1 MSQNDPTVDPTPRLS
16 IIAPCYNEAETIVEF
31 HRRAS
36 ESARGAVGDAYELII
51 VDDGSSDGSW
61 ALIQQ
66 LSGDGG
72 RTVGVKL
79 RRNYGHQ
86 AAVTAGLSLSSGRRV
101 LLIDADLQDP
111 PELLREMMG
120 LMDGGAEVVYG
131 KRLERERETVFKR
144 ASAAVF
150 YRLLDRISSID
161 IPVDAGDFRL
171 MDRRVVDLLLA
182 MPEQH
187 RFTRGLVTWIG
198 GHQVPIEYNRDAR
211 YAGATK
217 YSLRKMVRFA
227 ADAITA
233 FSVQPLRIAT
243 WAGSL
248 TACFALA
255 LLVYSLTQ
263 WARGLVVDGWTS
275 LIIAVSGLSAVQ
287 LVVLGIIGEYL
298 GRLVTESK
306 HRPQYLIDAVQA
318 RGRETRLPSRAV
330 DADAPWRQALLA
342 NYTAPAG
349 PAASDQSTG
358 SVASIRAIA
367 G

>member
-1 MSQNDPTVDPTPRLS
+1 MSQNDLTVDPTPRLS

-31 HRRAS
+31 HGRAR
-36 ESARGAVGDAYELII
+36 AAVGDAYELII

-72 RTVGVKL
+72 RTIGVKL

-86 AAVTAGLSLSSGRRV
+86 AAVTAGLPLSLGRRV
-101 LLIDADLQDP
+101 LPIDADLRDP
-111 PELLREMMG
+111 PELLREMMD
-120 LMDGGAEVVYG
+120 LMDGGAEIVYG
-131 KRLERERETVFKR
+131 KRLERERETVFKC

-150 YRLLDRISSID
+150 CRLLDMISTID
-161 IPVDAGDFRL
+161 VPVDVGDFRR
-171 MDRRVVDLLLA
+171 MDCRVVALILA
-182 MPEQH
+182 MPEPH
-187 RFTRGLVTWIG
+187 RFTPGPVIWIG
-198 GHQVPIEYNRDAR
+198 ERQVSIEYNRDAR

-217 YSLRKMVRFA
+217 YSLRKMVCFA
-227 ADAITA
+227 TDAITV

-263 WARGLVVDGWTS
+263 RARGLAVDGWTS
-275 LIIAVSGLSAVQ
+275 LIIAISGLSAVQ
-287 LVVLGIIGEYL
+287 LVALGIIGQYL

-306 HRPQYLIDAVQA
+306 HRPQYFIDAVQA
-318 RGRETRLPSRAV
+318 RRRKTRLPFRAV
-330 DADAPWRQALLA
+330 DADAPRRQALFA
-342 NYTAPAG
+342 SYTAPTG
-349 PAASDQSTG
+349 PAASGQSTG

>member
-1 MSQNDPTVDPTPRLS
+1 MSQNDLTVDPTPRLS
-16 IIAPCYNEAETIVEF
+16 IVAPCYNEAETIVEF

-36 ESARGAVGDAYELII
+36 ESARAAVGDAYELII

-120 LMDGGAEVVYG
+120 RMDGGAEVVYG

-211 YAGATK
+211 HAGTTK